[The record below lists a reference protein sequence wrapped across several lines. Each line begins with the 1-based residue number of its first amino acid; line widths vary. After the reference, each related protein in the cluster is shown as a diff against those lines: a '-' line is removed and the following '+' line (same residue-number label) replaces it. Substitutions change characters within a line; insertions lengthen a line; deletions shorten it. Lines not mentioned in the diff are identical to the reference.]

1 MVPNIIFPMD
11 LVKLSKKTNDQ
22 IYMKKLGIM
31 MFLMG
36 CVVVAASAQTGDKK
50 DNAPIWISK
59 DVQRLQFRET
69 GYTPPVITT
78 GTAASVVSKG
88 VAAAGARRT
97 ARPAVRVVTG
107 GTPSWVVSKGVARMQ
122 AERQ

>member
-1 MVPNIIFPMD
+1 VDPNIVFAVD

-22 IYMKKLGIM
+22 IYMKKLGLM
-31 MFLMG
+31 MFLVG
-36 CVVVAASAQTGDKK
+36 CVTVGVFAQPGDKK

-59 DVQRLQFRET
+59 DVQRLQFRAT
-69 GYTPPVITT
+69 RYTPAVVTT

-88 VAAAGARRT
+88 VAAANARRT

>member
-1 MVPNIIFPMD
+1 MDPNIIFLMD
-11 LVKLSKKTNDQ
+11 LVNLSKKTNDQ
-22 IYMKKLGIM
+22 IHMKKLGLM
-31 MFLMG
+31 MFLVG
-36 CVVVAASAQTGDKK
+36 CMTIAASAQTGDKK

-69 GYTPPVITT
+69 GHTPAVVTT

-88 VAAAGARRT
+88 VAAANARRT

-122 AERQ
+122 AER

>member
-1 MVPNIIFPMD
+1 VDPNIVFPAD
-11 LVKLSKKTNDQ
+11 LVNLSKKTNDQ
-22 IYMKKLGIM
+22 IYMKKLGLM
-31 MFLMG
+31 MFLVG
-36 CVVVAASAQTGDKK
+36 CVTVGASAQTGEKN

-69 GYTPPVITT
+69 GYTPAVVTT

-88 VAAAGARRT
+88 VAAVNARRT

-122 AERQ
+122 AER

>member
-1 MVPNIIFPMD
+1 MVPNIVFPVD

-22 IYMKKLGIM
+22 IYMKKLGLM
-31 MFLMG
+31 MFLVG
-36 CVVVAASAQTGDKK
+36 CVAFASFAQPGDKNDK
-50 DNAPIWISK
+50 APIWISK

-69 GYTPPVITT
+69 GYTPAVVTT

>member
-1 MVPNIIFPMD
+1 
-11 LVKLSKKTNDQ
+11 
-22 IYMKKLGIM
+22 M
-31 MFLMG
+31 MFLVG
-36 CVVVAASAQTGDKK
+36 CVTVAASAQTGDEK

-69 GYTPPVITT
+69 GYTPAVVTT

-88 VAAAGARRT
+88 VAAASARRT
-97 ARPAVRVVTG
+97 ARPAVRIVTG

-122 AERQ
+122 AEH